1 MPLLTLQLCV
11 HGLTRDRSHTL
22 SSNVSFAD
30 SITTN
35 AQLLNLYRARL
46 TQPKMQSAAVVDMT
60 VSLKTSVAQLPLE
73 LVLLSGSTAHCL
85 RATQKNVSHTDFLS

>member
-1 MPLLTLQLCV
+1 
-11 HGLTRDRSHTL
+11 
-22 SSNVSFAD
+22 
-30 SITTN
+30 
-35 AQLLNLYRARL
+35 
-46 TQPKMQSAAVVDMT
+46 MQSAAVVDMT